1 MTKTPTSWIDV
12 TTSHLRLNP
21 GKSLMN
27 IMPAAKAEWKKIK
40 AGLHPSKMVGPPKK
54 HSSKHKKQHGG
65 NGCSSNAEGV
75 GKEGVDSA
83 NGADEPQPY
92 VNGNELDGA
101 GVGQVGA
108 GGKSKKHKRNSKHKH
123 NSKHKRHSNNNRNKT
138 KKHKRNSKR
147 NSKHNRSKKH

>member
-54 HSSKHKKQHGG
+54 HKKHSSKHKKQHGG
-65 NGCSSNAEGV
+65 KGCSSNAEVV
-75 GKEGVDSA
+75 GKGVDSA

-101 GVGQVGA
+101 EVGQVGA
-108 GGKSKKHKRNSKHKH
+108 GGKSKKHKRHSKR
-123 NSKHKRHSNNNRNKT
+123 NSNNNRNKT